1 MILKSTALL
10 IHKHVYTV
18 YEKKTHRFYNKY
30 VIKLDE
36 DAFTF
41 NSSPQISRPS

>member
-10 IHKHVYTV
+10 IQKHVYIRK
-18 YEKKTHRFYNKY
+18 KKTHGFLNKY
-30 VIKLDE
+30 LIKLDE

>member
-1 MILKSTALL
+1 MGG
-10 IHKHVYTV
+10 
-18 YEKKTHRFYNKY
+18 KKTLFPYL
-30 VIKLDE
+30 IKLDE